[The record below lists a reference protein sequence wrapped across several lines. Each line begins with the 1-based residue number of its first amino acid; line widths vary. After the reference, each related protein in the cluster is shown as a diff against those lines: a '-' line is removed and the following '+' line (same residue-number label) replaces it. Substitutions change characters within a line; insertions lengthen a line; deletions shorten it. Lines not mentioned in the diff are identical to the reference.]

1 MGRLRTAILISGR
14 GTNMQA
20 LLDYCSTTNA
30 AAEIK
35 IVVSNTPD
43 AFGLKRANEA
53 GIPTEVINHKL
64 YSDRDAF
71 ESAITKTLKLHNIE
85 LICLAGFMRLLTS
98 SFVDRWRDKLINIHP
113 SLLPAFKGI
122 NTHERALEAGV
133 RFSGC
138 TVHYVRSEMDCGP
151 IIIQAVVP
159 IFPEDNAESLA
170 MRVLAAEHRCFPQAL
185 SLIARG
191 KTQIVEEKVL
201 IEGNNSPDTFLF
213 NPNEEF

>member
-64 YSDRDAF
+64 YSDREAF
-71 ESAITKTLKLHNIE
+71 ESVITKTLKLHNIE

>member
-1 MGRLRTAILISGR
+1 MGRLKTAILISGR

-35 IVVSNTPD
+35 LVISNIPD
-43 AFGLKRANEA
+43 AFGLKLANEA
-53 GIPTEVINHKL
+53 GISTKVINHKL
-64 YSDRDAF
+64 YSDRETF
-71 ESAITKTLKLHNIE
+71 ENSITKALELHNIE

-98 SFVDRWRDKLINIHP
+98 SFVCYWKDKLINIHP

-122 NTHERALEAGV
+122 NTHERAIQAGV

-138 TVHYVRSEMDCGP
+138 TVHYVRPEMDSGP
-151 IIIQAVVP
+151 IIMQAVVP
-159 IFPEDNAESLA
+159 ILPEDNADILA
-170 MRVLAAEHRCFPQAL
+170 ARVLAAEHRCYPHAL

-201 IEGNNSPDTFLF
+201 IEGNSTGDTFLF
-213 NPNEEF
+213 NPNEKF